1 MISFNNHVKSP
12 NVERKNKVYYL
23 LQTSQHLVRPPFFF
37 LFSFQKKEKETI
49 VHLGCLF
56 VQYSDSL
63 TVDVLDSPL
72 EHSGVQCKTSAVVES
87 FNQVQKSP
95 QIPEGESV
103 PDFEVKLR
111 PITAQEG
118 EVNHSFHSTAA

>member
-1 MISFNNHVKSP
+1 M
-12 NVERKNKVYYL
+12 
-23 LQTSQHLVRPPFFF
+23 
-37 LFSFQKKEKETI
+37 
-49 VHLGCLF
+49 HLGCLF

-72 EHSGVQCKTSAVVES
+72 EHSGVQCKTSAVVGT
-87 FNQVQKSP
+87 NQVQKSP

>member
-1 MISFNNHVKSP
+1 MISFNNHVESP
-12 NVERKNKVYYL
+12 NVESKNKVYYL
-23 LQTSQHLVRPPFFF
+23 LQTALSQASV
-37 LFSFQKKEKETI
+37 LFSLLLSKKRKKK
-49 VHLGCLF
+49 HLGCLF

-63 TVDVLDSPL
+63 TGDVLDLPL

-87 FNQVQKSP
+87 FNQVEKSP

-103 PDFEVKLR
+103 LDFEVKLR

-118 EVNHSFHSTAA
+118 EVNHSFHSTAV